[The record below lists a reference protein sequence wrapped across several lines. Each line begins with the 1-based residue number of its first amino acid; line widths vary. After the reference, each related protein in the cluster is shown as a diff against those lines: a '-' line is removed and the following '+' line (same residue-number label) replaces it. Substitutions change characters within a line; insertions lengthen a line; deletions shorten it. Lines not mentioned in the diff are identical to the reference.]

1 MPAHEHTIN
10 VQLGEILQELRPTSW
25 RVLAEERNTLVGSA
39 KRPDIL
45 ILEPAGW
52 PVVIEAERDNH
63 ASAESDAQARLGV
76 VVNETGRPIESA
88 IALVY
93 PAEVREQTGGKATRA
108 ALRQTDA
115 LEYALYTATAGDA
128 VERLPQSGW
137 LRGNVRDL
145 AMLAQR
151 AAIPAQRVE
160 RLVGA
165 LEHGVHSAES
175 EFNRKHCEH
184 TGDHL
189 GPEIAE
195 ILGQS
200 DDQGGQTRRMAMA
213 VLINALIFHES
224 LAQAE
229 FKVDDGQRRVAQVRD
244 FLSDDSGFDQQRII
258 DEWRAILAV
267 NYWPIFATA
276 AEILDRMPIITAD
289 AVLQPLWNA
298 ARRLISGG
306 VTKSHDLTGV
316 IFQRL
321 IADRKFLATF
331 YTRPAAAALLA
342 ALALP
347 ADRPPR
353 GTDWSDAEAIS
364 DLQIGDF
371 ACGTGT
377 LLSAAYQRISLL
389 HELNEGDP
397 KTLHPQMMK
406 RGLHGLDVLN
416 ISVHLTAAM
425 LASAHPDIPFDG
437 EALLTMPYGRH
448 SDSSVRIGSLELL
461 PEFTQEELISDAAA
475 TTAGGR
481 EPENIKDLV
490 DRVSHAEFD
499 LVIMNPPF
507 TRPTNHE
514 GEHADVPNPVYAAF
528 DTDEATQSD
537 MADREKALAKNGAAD
552 GNAGIASFFAE
563 LAHRKRGADGAVA
576 LVLPL
581 SSMSGSSWEKMR
593 QLWRSEY
600 SDSIMVSVATPGSF
614 ERSFSAD
621 TGIAECL
628 SVHRGPPTEL
638 DSDRRATFAV
648 LHETPGSQQDAEL
661 LGAQITSFHHEIAG
675 RTFEDGWVEPLRLGA
690 TRYGT
695 MANMRLPETGPW
707 PLMGV
712 ADLDLA
718 QAAYQL
724 TRGRLR
730 LLGNPLGGHINL
742 PIARHDVFSER
753 GFVHRDING
762 INRGGPGKPNTYRGP
777 FDLHDLE
784 EDAVPEYPVL
794 WHHHAKQERSLIVK
808 PDAEARIRISQG
820 SPTQQELNQ
829 RADNIVRT
837 ATRAH
842 YNLDLQF
849 NAQSLIVAM
858 TEHKCIGATAW
869 PSVILPNP
877 DDEYVYALWSNSTL
891 NLLIRWWLSNKSQNG
906 RGRVGITSI
915 PEIPTLN
922 ISELSP
928 AQKNSAK
935 KAFAALRRER
945 FLPFDQIDEDPARAD
960 LDRRLLV
967 DVLGL
972 PATLCE
978 DGGPIDLLRRKL
990 AREPQIHGGKQ
1001 SRVVFTADGEKT
1013 EKRHDRD

>member
-10 VQLGEILQELRPTSW
+10 VALGDILQELRPNSW
-25 RVLAEERNTLVGSA
+25 RVLSEERGALQNSA

-45 ILEPAGW
+45 LLEPAGW
-52 PVVIEAERDNH
+52 PVVIEAERENH
-63 ASAESDAQARLGV
+63 ASAENDALARLR
-76 VVNETGRPIESA
+76 ETVKEASGAIESA

-93 PAEVREQTGGKATRA
+93 PPDVREQTGGRAIRA
-108 ALRQTDA
+108 ALRQTEA
-115 LEYALYTATAGDA
+115 LEYALYTATSGDA

-160 RLVGA
+160 RLVDA

-175 EFNRKHCEH
+175 EFNRKHPDH
-184 TGDHL
+184 SGDHL

-200 DDQGGQTRRMAMA
+200 DDQGGQTRRMAMT

-229 FKVDDGQRRVAQVRD
+229 FKVGDDQRRVSYVRD
-244 FLSDDSGFDQQRII
+244 FLSDVSGFDQHRII
-258 DEWRAILAV
+258 NEWRAILAV

-377 LLSAAYQRISLL
+377 LLNAAYQRISIL

-461 PEFTQEELISDAAA
+461 PEFVQEELINDAAA

-490 DRVSHAEFD
+490 DRVGHGEFD

-537 MADREKALAKNGAAD
+537 MADREKALAKNSATN

-563 LAHRKRGADGAVA
+563 LAHRKRGATGAVA

-593 QLWRSEY
+593 QVWRSEY
-600 SDSIMVSVATPGSF
+600 SDSIVVSVATPGSF

-628 SVHRGPPTEL
+628 SVHRGPPAASEA
-638 DSDRRATFAV
+638 DRRATFAV

-661 LGAQITSFHHEIAG
+661 LGAQITSFHHEIDG
-675 RTFEDGWVEPLRLGA
+675 RTFEDGWVEPLYLGEA
-690 TRYGT
+690 RYGT
-695 MANMRLPETGPW
+695 MVNMRLPEAGPW

-724 TRGRLR
+724 TRGRFR
-730 LLGNPLGGHINL
+730 PLGNPRGDYIDL
-742 PIARHDVFSER
+742 PISPLGAFSER
-753 GFVHRDING
+753 GMIDRGING
-762 INRGGPGKPNTYRGP
+762 INRGGRGKPATFRGP
-777 FDLHDLE
+777 FDLRELDE
-784 EDAVPEYPVL
+784 RTVSEYPVL
-794 WHHHAKQERSLIVK
+794 WHHDAKRERFLIVE
-808 PDAEARIRISQG
+808 PDVEAVVRKSQG
-820 SPTQQELNQ
+820 SPTQDELDQ
-829 RADNIVRT
+829 LAHDVVCT

-842 YNLDLQF
+842 YNRDLRF
-849 NAQSLIVAM
+849 NSQSLIVAT
-858 TEHKCIGATAW
+858 TERKCIGGRAW
-869 PSVILPNP
+869 PSVMF
-877 DDEYVYALWSNSTL
+877 DDPAHEYAFSLWSNSTL
-891 NLLIRWWLSNKSQNG
+891 GLLLRWWVSNKTQSG
-906 RGRVGITSI
+906 RGTTTVTAI
-915 PEIPTLN
+915 PNIPALDTRTLTDDQHAAAR
-922 ISELSP
+922 E
-928 AQKNSAK
+928 
-935 KAFAALRRER
+935 AFEAMCNHR
-945 FLPFDQIDEDPARAD
+945 FLPFDQIDEDPARAE

-972 PATLCE
+972 PASLCE
-978 DGGPIDLLRRKL
+978 EGGPIDLLRRKL
-990 AREPQIHGGKQ
+990 AREPQIHGGKK
-1001 SRVVFTADGEKT
+1001 SRVVFTEDGEKT
-1013 EKRHDRD
+1013 ERRHDRD